1 MSGRS
6 AQAKGRRGEIELVQY
21 LREHGYKDAKPGAAV
36 NFGTQ
41 PDITGIDGLHIEC
54 KRHEKLELNK
64 WYRQAVE
71 DARRETSCNIP
82 AEPGA
87 MDDSIIFSG
96 FYRNERGRNT
106 WLKPIQKLSAMN
118 RL

>member
-6 AQAKGRRGEIELVQY
+6 AQAKGRRGEIELAQY
-21 LREHGYKDAKPGAAV
+21 LREHGYKDARPGAAV

-71 DARRETSCNIP
+71 DAERMQDGKPVVIYRQNRGQWMIALSLADFIEMK
-82 AEPGA
+82 EGA
-87 MDDSIIFSG
+87 THG
-96 FYRNERGRNT
+96 
-106 WLKPIQKLSAMN
+106 
-118 RL
+118 